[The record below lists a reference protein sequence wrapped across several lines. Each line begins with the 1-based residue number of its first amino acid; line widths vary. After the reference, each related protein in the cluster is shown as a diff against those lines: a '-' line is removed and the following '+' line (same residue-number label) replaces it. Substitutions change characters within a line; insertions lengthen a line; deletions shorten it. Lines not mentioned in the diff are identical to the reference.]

1 MMNDMQKEEMP
12 TENLAEEHALESN
25 SEEETTPTEQPNE
38 PLSEVDQLK
47 LELAESKDRFLR
59 LYAEFENF
67 RKRTSKEKIELI
79 QNAGEGVLKELLP
92 VVDDFERAQ
101 KSMESSDDITALK
114 EGVEL
119 VYSKLLKVLS
129 QKGVKAMEAKD
140 QPFDAELHECIT
152 QFPAGDEKKGLVI
165 DEVEKGYFLND
176 KVIRYAKVVVGQ

>member
-1 MMNDMQKEEMP
+1 MNDMPKNDMP
-12 TENLAEEHALESN
+12 TENLAEDSPLETSSN
-25 SEEETTPTEQPNE
+25 KENTAEEQVSE
-38 PLSEVDQLK
+38 PLSEVEQLK
-47 LELAESKDRFLR
+47 LDLAESKDRFIR

-101 KSMESSDDITALK
+101 KSMQASEDVTALK
-114 EGVEL
+114 EGLDL
-119 VYSKLLKVLS
+119 VYAKLIKVLN
-129 QKGVKAMEAKD
+129 QQGVKTMEVKD

-152 QFPAGDEKKGLVI
+152 QFPAGEDKKGIVI